1 MAEEGI
7 GRGDVDVSMATS
19 GGDGMARLS
28 REAVGQADEGDV
40 SEKNIY
46 IEFEERLS
54 KWVKE
59 TFCQ

>member
-40 SEKNIY
+40 SEKKIY
-46 IEFEERLS
+46 
-54 KWVKE
+54 
-59 TFCQ
+59 